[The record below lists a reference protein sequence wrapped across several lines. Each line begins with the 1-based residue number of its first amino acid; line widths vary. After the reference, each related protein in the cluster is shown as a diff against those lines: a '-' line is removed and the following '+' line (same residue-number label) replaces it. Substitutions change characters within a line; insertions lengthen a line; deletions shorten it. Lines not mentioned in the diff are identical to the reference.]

1 MPSNQLD
8 ILKKGLVNLQSQT
21 KETKSRLLT
30 RLANHE
36 IITEEE
42 EHWLDHDANLVEEE
56 QVIEELEKASD
67 YEQGLGRLDKIK
79 KKIVAHLSAAA
90 GNMVVSNK
98 RKSKFLSEFCENLL
112 KVQLG
117 PAKKNTVTH
126 KKHTSI
132 SIFTHKENAT
142 VSQCIEILDW
152 HYANGKNQTKTAKH
166 FNSLYPNLKLTQP
179 LISKWLLNESY

>member
-1 MPSNQLD
+1 MSSNQLD

-36 IITEEE
+36 IITKEE
-42 EHWLDHDANLVEEE
+42 EHWLDHNANLVEEE

-67 YEQGLGRLDKIK
+67 YEQRLGRLDEIK
-79 KKIVAHLSAAA
+79 KKIVICLSTAT
-90 GNMVVSNK
+90 GNIVVSNK
-98 RKSKFLSEFCENLL
+98 QKSKFLNKFCEDLL

-117 PAKKNTVTH
+117 PAKKNTVTY

-132 SIFTHKENAT
+132 SIFTYKENAT
-142 VSQCIEILDW
+142 VS
-152 HYANGKNQTKTAKH
+152 
-166 FNSLYPNLKLTQP
+166 
-179 LISKWLLNESY
+179 